1 MTKQFS
7 KEQAVTSAKSD
18 IWASFRLVSAYPEKE
33 IKKIL
38 KKRSTLRDALAEQIL
53 MATNR
58 SYAPMKSKWITEV
71 DGNVRRVAVPVS
83 IKKWWRH
90 CPDGKVQIRVYHRG
104 KMLELA
110 PGKNAIEIN
119 SHAELLP
126 TLNLIN
132 ASIDLGDF
140 DEFL

>member
-1 MTKQFS
+1 M
-7 KEQAVTSAKSD
+7 
-18 IWASFRLVSAYPEKE
+18 
-33 IKKIL
+33 
-38 KKRSTLRDALAEQIL
+38 

-83 IKKWWRH
+83 SKNGGAIVRRKI
-90 CPDGKVQIRVYHRG
+90 QICVYHRG

-119 SHAELLP
+119 SHGIVAHSKP
-126 TLNLIN
+126 NQCIN
-132 ASIDLGDF
+132 
-140 DEFL
+140 

>member
-18 IWASFRLVSAYPEKE
+18 IWASFRLVPAYPEKE
-33 IKKIL
+33 IKKIF

-58 SYAPMKSKWITEV
+58 SYTPMKSKWITEV
-71 DGNVRRVAVPVS
+71 DGNVRRVAVPAS

-90 CPDGKVQIRVYHRG
+90 CPDGKSSNLRLSPRENVRVGPR
-104 KMLELA
+104 EEC
-110 PGKNAIEIN
+110 N
-119 SHAELLP
+119 
-126 TLNLIN
+126 
-132 ASIDLGDF
+132 
-140 DEFL
+140 

>member
-7 KEQAVTSAKSD
+7 KEQAVTSASLTSGLFSFG
-18 IWASFRLVSAYPEKE
+18 ASLSRKRNQENF
-33 IKKIL
+33 

-58 SYAPMKSKWITEV
+58 SYTPMKSKWVTEV
-71 DGNVRRVAVPVS
+71 DGNVRRVAVPAS
-83 IKKWWRH
+83 SKN
-90 CPDGKVQIRVYHRG
+90 GGANVQTDNSNLRLSPG